1 MATISG
7 KYPVE
12 PYLSH
17 NPYYSTN
24 IFSKAGS
31 GYTYEQTSEINGFG
45 AAEPYV
51 ATVRNSWAASAPWDV
66 TVSGVPTPQLP
77 QKTFFGPVIKV
88 NNAPF
93 NVRKNRGE
101 MVVSDFNNLKAIV
114 TYINGGNITEIGPPM
129 SQMYS
134 INSAFGPFGWKPI
147 QWYGPL
153 SRYALD
159 PTGNTG
165 VALGD
170 FWNGP
175 EVRGVLKHYRQMTK
189 DDGLTPYDVG
199 WKDAVV
205 QSFMDHKYTVGYLIN
220 NTELFELVTA
230 TTAEANRRTVDMLT
244 ALAELPESIKSI
256 KDLILDLIRFYK
268 DARKGHF
275 RWQNK
280 AKRVQREHEAKI
292 YRINFKSNQAYLA
305 ARNDRARRI
314 IEHKRQQDVSQARRD
329 LALTLKEI
337 ADAVTQVWLTFRY
350 AIMPNVFLIEDI
362 VKSMGEGESEY
373 IRYAQKRELTIFP
386 FEMEGFTRTGEIP
399 VTVRCFIKRQFNAV
413 ELANAPYS
421 WNFAVSLWELLPLSF
436 VLDWIINLG
445 DVIAAFTGSTSQ
457 YKEVSTIS
465 VTTHSSNVTY
475 VHDESEAKVNV
486 LFSGYT
492 RNVIVPQ
499 DYCAL
504 VFDPFVDLQRQLD
517 AASLT
522 YQIAIKSALTSLINR
537 RG

>member
-7 KYPVE
+7 FYPAE

-17 NPYYSTN
+17 DPYNSTVV
-24 IFSKAGS
+24 FKKAGS
-31 GYTYEQTSEINGFG
+31 GYTYEQTSQINGWG

-51 ATVRNSWAASAPWDV
+51 STVRNSWAASAPWDV
-66 TVSGVPTPQLP
+66 VTSGVPTPQLP
-77 QKTFFGPVIKV
+77 QKTFLGPAVKV

-93 NVRKNRGE
+93 NARKTRGE
-101 MVVSDFNNLKAIV
+101 MIVSDFNNLKAIV
-114 TYINGGNITEIGPPM
+114 TYINGGRIIELGPLKQ
-129 SQMYS
+129 SSYS
-134 INSAFGPFGWKPI
+134 INSVFAPYGWKPV

-153 SRYALD
+153 ARWALD

-165 VALGD
+165 VGLGD
-170 FWNGP
+170 FFAGP
-175 EVRGVLKHYRQMTK
+175 QVLGVLKHYRRMTK
-189 DDGLTPYDVG
+189 TDDLTPYEVG
-199 WKDAVV
+199 WKDDVV
-205 QSFMDHKYTVGYLIN
+205 QKFMDTKYNVPRLIN

-244 ALAELPESIKSI
+244 ALAELPETIKSI
-256 KDLILDLIRFYK
+256 KDLVIELIRLYK
-268 DARKGHF
+268 SARKGHF

-280 AKRVQREHEAKI
+280 AKRAQREHETKI
-292 YRINFKSNQAYLA
+292 YRINYESRQAYLA
-305 ARNDRARRI
+305 ARNGRTRRI
-314 IEHKRQQDVSQARRD
+314 IEHKRQRDISQARRD
-329 LALTLKEI
+329 LALTIKEA

-350 AIMPNVFLIEDI
+350 AIMPNVFLIEDM
-362 VKSMGEGESEY
+362 VKSMREGESEF
-373 IRYAQKRELTIFP
+373 IRYAQKRELTILP
-386 FEMEGFTRTGEIP
+386 FEMEGFARTGEIP

-465 VTTHSSNVTY
+465 VKTHTSNVTY
-475 VHDESEAKVNV
+475 VHDESQAKVNV

-504 VFDPFVDLQRQLD
+504 IFDPFVDSQRQLD
-517 AASLT
+517 AVALT
-522 YQIAIKSALTSLINR
+522 YQIAIKSALTSLINS

>member
-7 KYPVE
+7 KYPVS
-12 PYLSH
+12 PYLSS
-17 NPYYSTN
+17 NPAYSTT
-24 IFSKAGS
+24 IFEKAGD
-31 GYTYEQTSEINGFG
+31 GYTYTQTADVDGWGS
-45 AAEPYV
+45 AEPYV

-66 TVSGVPTPQLP
+66 SSSGVPTPQIP
-77 QKTFFGPVIKV
+77 QKTFFGPVIKIR
-88 NNAPF
+88 NSPF
-93 NVRKNRGE
+93 IPRKNRGE
-101 MVVSDFNNLKAIV
+101 MVVSDFNNLKAVV
-114 TYINGGNITEIGPPM
+114 TYINGGEILDMGPPEAEM
-129 SQMYS
+129 HS
-134 INSAFGPFGWKPI
+134 INTAFAPFGWKPI

-153 SRYALD
+153 RNYALD

-170 FWNGP
+170 FFNGP
-175 EVRGVLKHYRQMTK
+175 QVRGVLRHYRQMTK
-189 DDGLTPYDVG
+189 TDGLTPYDVG
-199 WKDAVV
+199 WDDDVV
-205 QSFMDHKYTVGYLIN
+205 QNYLNFKFKVPHLID
-220 NTELFELVTA
+220 NTDLFELVTA

-244 ALAELPESIKSI
+244 ALAELPETIKSI
-256 KDLILDLIRFYK
+256 KDLILELIRFYK

-275 RWQNK
+275 RLQNK
-280 AKRVQREHEAKI
+280 AKRVQREHETKI
-292 YRINFKSNQAYLA
+292 YRINYESNQAYLA
-305 ARNDRARRI
+305 ARNDRTRRM
-314 IEHKRQQDVSQARRD
+314 IEHKRRQDISQARHD
-329 LALTLKEI
+329 LALNIKEM

-350 AIMPNVFLIEDI
+350 AIMPNVYLIEDL
-362 VKSMGEGESEY
+362 VKSMSEGESEY
-373 IRYAQKRELTIFP
+373 IRFSQKRELALVP
-386 FEMEGFTRTGEIP
+386 FGMKGFKRTGEIP

-436 VLDWIINLG
+436 VVDWFINLG

-457 YKEVSTIS
+457 YKEASTIS
-465 VTTHSSNVTY
+465 VKTHTSNVTY
-475 VHDESEAKVNV
+475 VHEKSQAKVNV
-486 LFSGYT
+486 LFTGYT